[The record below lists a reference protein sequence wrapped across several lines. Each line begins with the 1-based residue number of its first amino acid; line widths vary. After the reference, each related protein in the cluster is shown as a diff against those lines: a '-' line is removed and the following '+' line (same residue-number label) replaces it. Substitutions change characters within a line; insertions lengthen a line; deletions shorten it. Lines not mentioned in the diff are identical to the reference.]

1 MKKLVRR
8 LLSGVLSLVTTC
20 LIMASP
26 IAAMV
31 YAAEPIEAADS
42 FGIRE
47 AAQVKYGNNG
57 KDELELEVERQ
68 LKKWEHKEISGGNAL
83 TGKE

>member
-1 MKKLVRR
+1 MQKLVRR
-8 LLSGVLSLVTTC
+8 LLSNFLSLVTTC

-26 IAAMV
+26 VAAMV

-47 AAQVKYGNNG
+47 AVQEKYIDRE
-57 KDELELEVERQ
+57 KDQLERKVERQ
-68 LKKWEHKEISGGNAL
+68 LGKWENKKISGDNAL

>member
-8 LLSGVLSLVTTC
+8 LLSGVLSLITTC

-26 IAAMV
+26 VAAMV

-47 AAQVKYGNNG
+47 AAQVKYIDTG
-57 KDELELEVERQ
+57 KDQLELAVERQ
-68 LKKWEHKEISGGNAL
+68 LEKWEHKKISGGNAL